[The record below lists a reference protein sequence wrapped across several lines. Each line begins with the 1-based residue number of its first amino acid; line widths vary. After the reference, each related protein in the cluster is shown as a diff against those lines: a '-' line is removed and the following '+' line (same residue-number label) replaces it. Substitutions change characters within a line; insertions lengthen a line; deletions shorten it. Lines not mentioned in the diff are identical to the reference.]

1 MSAADAA
8 RLLACRRED
17 VTDVTSLRVAKNVHR
32 ASPCFHHSQR
42 NNKNIVHGDNLNQP
56 NSNDLPIREY
66 LVTLF
71 SLIYRCREAMRGIVS
86 DRERSGPK
94 MPMKRYSSC
103 ASEPRQAGLCSCG
116 HKDPAKKFKRKYI
129 AHPWRVVSVRNIK
142 SLSY

>member
-17 VTDVTSLRVAKNVHR
+17 VTSVASLRVAKNVHR
-32 ASPCFHHSQR
+32 ASPCFHHSPR
-42 NNKNIVHGDNLNQP
+42 NNKNIVHGDNLNQT

-66 LVTLF
+66 IVTLF
-71 SLIYRCREAMRGIVS
+71 SLIYRCLAAMRGIVAG
-86 DRERSGPK
+86 REWSGPK
-94 MPMKRYSSC
+94 MAMKRCPSC
-103 ASEPRQAGLCSCG
+103 AAEPRQTGFCSGG
-116 HKDPAKKFKRKYI
+116 HKGLSKKFKRKCI